1 MQVII
6 DISMYPFT
14 ESYEEPILE
23 FIRRLNQ
30 HRGVEI
36 ETNTLSTQIRGD
48 YDKVMKILT
57 DEMKYTFGKEMK
69 SLFVIKSFRL
79 L

>member
-14 ESYEEPILE
+14 ENYETPILE
-23 FIRRLNQ
+23 FIERLNA
-30 HRGVEI
+30 HENVEI

-48 YDKVMKILT
+48 YDQVMAILT
-57 DEMKYTFGKEMK
+57 SEMKLTFQNEMK

-79 L
+79 V

>member
-1 MQVII
+1 
-6 DISMYPFT
+6 MYPFT
-14 ESYEEPILE
+14 ESYEAPILE
-23 FIRRLNQ
+23 FIERLNS
-30 HRGVEI
+30 HENIEI

-48 YDKVMKILT
+48 YDQVMSILT
-57 DEMKYTFGKEMK
+57 TEMKRTFQNEMK